1 MNSQQI
7 GIGLF
12 IFPAFSA
19 IARSKQAS
27 VLFIVA
33 KKEEKKDKGRWLKS
47 SKIYADFY
55 PAGPTGN
62 RLGVR

>member
-33 KKEEKKDKGRWLKS
+33 KKEEKKKKDDG
-47 SKIYADFY
+47 
-55 PAGPTGN
+55 
-62 RLGVR
+62 

>member
-19 IARSKQAS
+19 IARSS